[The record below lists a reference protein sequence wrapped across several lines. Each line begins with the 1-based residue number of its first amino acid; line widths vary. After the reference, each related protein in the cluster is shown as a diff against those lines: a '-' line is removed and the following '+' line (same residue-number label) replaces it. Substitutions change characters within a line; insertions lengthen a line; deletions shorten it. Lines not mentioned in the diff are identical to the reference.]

1 MEKFFKIILGFLGA
15 ATLALFTGF
24 VIAGLSASGVISLH
38 ITHVCFWIA
47 FAIAFTVISIGS
59 WLLRKSILFSSGAA
73 LMSIVIVGGGLW
85 WLNSWLTVQK
95 QAQDS
100 ANKVPVPVA
109 RSAPSPQVPI
119 VKTVH
124 QIQIIQPTHTR
135 DKVGAQSSPSKV
147 TAKDNGIAVGG
158 ISQGAGSALSF
169 NQTGGITAGTVNFA
183 PQDRHLSDEQRATIK
198 TIVNGRVCKITMM
211 GYLQNVEDA
220 QSFALER
227 RDAFKLA
234 GCTVPDG
241 VVPLMNP
248 NGPRSG

>member
-1 MEKFFKIILGFLGA
+1 
-15 ATLALFTGF
+15 
-24 VIAGLSASGVISLH
+24 
-38 ITHVCFWIA
+38 
-47 FAIAFTVISIGS
+47 
-59 WLLRKSILFSSGAA
+59 
-73 LMSIVIVGGGLW
+73 MSIVIVGGGLW

-220 QSFALER
+220 QSFALEI

-248 NGPRSG
+248 NGPWVGVKVVYHDESIHVEGERVYTSPDTPQGIILAALDGARLGQVMVGGDAVTPLDTIEVAVGRR